1 MRTGFSLVAV
11 VILLAGCSQGS
22 DTAQAPQ
29 QQAPEQQAAQ
39 QQEAPEQP
47 QAPAAAPPSQAAS
60 PGTATAP
67 LPSADAGGPP
77 TGTAL
82 APTDRAA
89 GTPAAERGPAAAAQ
103 EPEPQLRAVTI
114 PAGTTLRVR
123 LSTPVAS
130 DTSALEDE
138 VRGTLA
144 RAIVIDG
151 VTVAPAGTEVVGT
164 VRSAKRSGRV
174 KGRASISFRF
184 ERLLLRDESHAIRT
198 ALISRQA
205 EVKRREDVK
214 KGAIGA
220 GAGAIV
226 GGIIGGGKGAA
237 IGAGVGGA
245 GAVMATRGEEVRLP
259 EGTTVRTT
267 LEEPIE
273 VVVPR

>member
-1 MRTGFSLVAV
+1 MRTGFPLVALV
-11 VILLAGCSQGS
+11 VLLAGCSQGNE
-22 DTAQAPQ
+22 TAQAPQ
-29 QQAPEQQAAQ
+29 QQAPEQQATPQ
-39 QQEAPEQP
+39 QTPEQP
-47 QAPAAAPPSQAAS
+47 QAPPAAPPSQGTS
-60 PGTATAP
+60 PGTATTPQPSPGAGAP
-67 LPSADAGGPP
+67 PA
-77 TGTAL
+77 GTAL
-82 APTDRAA
+82 APTERAA
-89 GTPAAERGPAAAAQ
+89 GTPATRAPSAAAQ
-103 EPEPQLRAVTI
+103 DPEPQLRAITI

-130 DTSALEDE
+130 DTSAVEDE

-164 VRSAKRSGRV
+164 VRSATRSGRV
-174 KGRASISFRF
+174 KGRASIAFRF
-184 ERLLLRDESHAIRT
+184 ERMLLRDESQAIRT